1 MKTSIFSNRI
11 TARWWWG
18 SLAPLRR
25 NGPAVRQRPV
35 QVRASL
41 GVGPI
46 GLPSAIGGLLLL
58 TLCLSL
64 QAQSVIQFSAVSCR
78 VTEET
83 SQVDIIVQR
92 TNDLETVV
100 SVDFTTTTNGT
111 AMAGA
116 DYVEVSTNLTFL
128 ANETNKTVAVPILND
143 SLVESS
149 ETFQVTLSNATVGAV
164 LGTRTNATVR
174 ITDNDQGL
182 AFEFARYSV
191 AEDAGSVLIA
201 VLRRD
206 DGNFPVT
213 VDYATTNLTAEAG
226 QDYTETKGTLDF
238 GVGETVQT
246 ITVPITYDEQR
257 EPDEKF
263 SLFLSNPSVGVVLGT
278 NRTATIT
285 ILDTTGMVA
294 HRFDRIVVLADQSVQ
309 LTLGGSVHTRFR
321 SYLDLYPIEV
331 STNLVDWTPLVTLQ
345 RTNSS
350 TNVFTYADPDAATS
364 ELRFYRTVASHLV
377 TPLRQPTGPFAV
389 GMISRLV
396 NDPTRRNR
404 YGVSTNGSF
413 RVSIWYPA
421 VAESAILPG
430 RLLDE
435 WLAKHLNW
443 FTAKLGGA
451 WLDRLPYVVS
461 YALAGAK
468 CAPNE
473 APYPIARL
481 RRILM

>member
-41 GVGPI
+41 GVGTL

-238 GVGETVQT
+238 GVGETVHDNSDLPTEALGFRVQNYGMT
-246 ITVPITYDEQR
+246 KHQHLFTSRQLTAMTALSDLVGKARTSSPKASDGNHAYANAIATDLAFALDKAAEYNCNLVPWYTKEDRPKGLFARQAVPMVWDFAEVNPLSHIGGSF
-257 EPDEKF
+257 EK
-263 SLFLSNPSVGVVLGT
+263 PV
-278 NRTATIT
+278 
-285 ILDTTGMVA
+285 
-294 HRFDRIVVLADQSVQ
+294 RIVAQRS
-309 LTLGGSVHTRFR
+309 LGPVGSGREGRKDARFR
-321 SYLDLYPIEV
+321 SKPGLL
-331 STNLVDWTPLVTLQ
+331 
-345 RTNSS
+345 
-350 TNVFTYADPDAATS
+350 
-364 ELRFYRTVASHLV
+364 
-377 TPLRQPTGPFAV
+377 
-389 GMISRLV
+389 ISGR
-396 NDPTRRNR
+396 TRR
-404 YGVSTNGSF
+404 
-413 RVSIWYPA
+413 
-421 VAESAILPG
+421 
-430 RLLDE
+430 
-435 WLAKHLNW
+435 
-443 FTAKLGGA
+443 FT
-451 WLDRLPYVVS
+451 
-461 YALAGAK
+461 
-468 CAPNE
+468 E
-473 APYPIARL
+473 
-481 RRILM
+481 